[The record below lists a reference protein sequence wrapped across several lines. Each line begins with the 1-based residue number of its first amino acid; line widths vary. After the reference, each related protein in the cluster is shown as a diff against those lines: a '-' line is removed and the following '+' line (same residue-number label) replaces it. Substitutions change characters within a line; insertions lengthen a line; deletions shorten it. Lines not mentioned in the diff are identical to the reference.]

1 MKSRLSFAVLFAL
14 VAMTALNAYQTQTPG
29 AQQNAQSAS
38 AAGAALNA
46 GNPAPA
52 VVHAS
57 PAVNHQTI
65 ALGKGSTILAEFSN
79 TLKANK
85 LKPGDKVKASLA
97 QAVVVHGKILATVD
111 ARLVGHVTEVKAYSK
126 ADPESRIGV
135 VFDKILL
142 KHHKEVAFR
151 AVVQALGPPVIRHSR
166 VDEPDQMLPPQ
177 TLGPAGGSGGP
188 IRSSGVLRAPGLGN
202 AAASEGAVY
211 TTATV
216 GGTPGDNPA
225 GRMIGNPNLRTQMSN
240 VQPMS
245 GGAGVH
251 GVFGLKNLS
260 LAPSPSAGA
269 AVPVV
274 ASTKSNVK
282 LDSGTQVVLLVTMD
296 GTIQGK

>member
-1 MKSRLSFAVLFAL
+1 MKSRLIFAVLFAL
-14 VAMTALNAYQTQTPG
+14 VAMGALNACQSKTPD
-29 AQQNAQSAS
+29 AQQNAQVATE
-38 AAGAALNA
+38 AGAAVNA
-46 GNPAPA
+46 GNPAPPA
-52 VVHAS
+52 LHPS
-57 PAVNHQTI
+57 PAANHRAV

-177 TLGPAGGSGGP
+177 VLSPAAGSGGP
-188 IRSSGVLRAPGLGN
+188 GRSSGVLRTPGLGN

-225 GRMIGNPNLRTQMSN
+225 GLMGGRNLRTQMSN

-245 GGAGVH
+245 GGAGIH

-260 LAPSPSAGA
+260 LGPSPSTGA
-269 AVPVV
+269 AAPVV
-274 ASTKSNVK
+274 VSTKSNVK
-282 LDSGTQVVLLVTMD
+282 LDSGTQVVLLVTTD
-296 GTIQGK
+296 GTIE